1 MYLAVRRERLAAT
14 GMSTLDFNVID
25 VETANADCSSIC
37 QIGTITVVNGV
48 IKDRWATL
56 VNPRDWFDSLNTSI
70 HGISRNDVADSPTF
84 PEAHQELRHRLGN
97 NSVLVSHMPFDR
109 VAISR
114 AEKKYGLEPLAVRW
128 LNSAMIA
135 RHAWRDNFGKKGYG
149 LKNIAQTLG
158 IEFRHHD
165 ALEDARA
172 AAEIVLRACNVAGLD
187 IDGWIKRVK
196 EPVFEPRK
204 QKYKPGQPREQIRVT
219 GTSEGPLTG
228 ETIVFTGTL
237 SRPRHEAVSLAAAA
251 GCNVRSN
258 NVTQKTTLLVV
269 GIQNASHLRGYD
281 KSKKHRDAEER
292 IRNGA
297 SIKIL
302 SEQDFCEI
310 VDIPLG

>member
-25 VETANADCSSIC
+25 VETANADYSSIC

-84 PEAHQELRHRLGN
+84 PEAHQKLRHRLGN

-165 ALEDARA
+165 ALEDARGG
-172 AAEIVLRACNVAGLD
+172 CGD
-187 IDGWIKRVK
+187 C
-196 EPVFEPRK
+196 
-204 QKYKPGQPREQIRVT
+204 
-219 GTSEGPLTG
+219 
-228 ETIVFTGTL
+228 
-237 SRPRHEAVSLAAAA
+237 AA
-251 GCNVRSN
+251 GMQRCWPRYRWLDKARQGAGFRTEETKIQARPTARTDSSDGNVR
-258 NVTQKTTLLVV
+258 
-269 GIQNASHLRGYD
+269 
-281 KSKKHRDAEER
+281 
-292 IRNGA
+292 GA
-297 SIKIL
+297 SDRRDHCL
-302 SEQDFCEI
+302 HRNL
-310 VDIPLG
+310 V